1 VWFVPLV
8 GRFVRRVSVAVT
20 SASKTVFLVEAA
32 RRVADAGVGNDIVR
46 VIDSS
51 SELASLDAE
60 ARTEIVV
67 VSVTVEYVT
76 VDALNMTL

>member
-1 VWFVPLV
+1 MWFVPLV

-20 SASKTVFLVEAA
+20 SASKIVFLVEAA